1 MQEKSGEQHDSS
13 LVNQRGR
20 PQMLGEERESKVAN
34 RAFKKGVIRQFK
46 VTLNQVELIIITLK
60 SCLSVLSLT

>member
-1 MQEKSGEQHDSS
+1 
-13 LVNQRGR
+13 
-20 PQMLGEERESKVAN
+20 MLGEEREIKVAN

-60 SCLSVLSLT
+60 SWLSVLSLT